1 MSVVLYELQ
10 TFIIMIM
17 KNMRNT
23 LFLLFLS
30 FICSCNADKQFQE
43 FNDEFT
49 KVTAILADWN
59 LEDGESRTSITTG
72 SYPTN
77 PSPVWVTGDS
87 IGIYPDA
94 GGDQLSF
101 RINEGGSKSCSFDG
115 GGWAMKSSSYTA
127 YSPFKR
133 SFYFEEKDALPIS
146 MLGQTQNG
154 NDNADH
160 LGAYDIQIAKGEK
173 PEEGSLI
180 FDFDRY
186 VALAR
191 LEITAPKAAKWS
203 SITLESNALFTTEAT
218 MNLVEETPIVTPVKT
233 SNSVT
238 LELANVTTTN
248 ENLSIIAYMMLLP
261 IDFTGKTLVVKLT
274 DNNGVSYS
282 SNTSIANDKTNFAA
296 NAARWISAE
305 YMQEIIPNNQI
316 WYTSND
322 GNIINPNNTTGFGA
336 NMISNDYENGKG
348 IITFDS
354 DVTTI
359 KGSAFSNSNTLT
371 SITIPNN
378 VTIIESSAFYKCN
391 SLKTVVFSNSLNIIR
406 EDAFAYCNSLE
417 NFTMPNSV
425 TSIERGAFNGCSSLT
440 NITIP
445 HSVTSIGGNPFSW
458 CSSLTNIIVEQ
469 GNSNYDSRNNCN
481 AIIETASNTLISGC
495 KNTIIPNDIVSI
507 SGAFS
512 GCTSLTS
519 ITIPNSVS
527 IITNSAFASCTS
539 LTNITIPNSVT
550 HILNNA
556 FENCTSLT
564 NITIPESVIEIGYAA
579 FLHCV
584 SLISV
589 NVKAT
594 PPPSLDYTGFFDCNN
609 YFIVYVPTESFEV
622 YKKTD
627 YWKNLNLSI
636 ETIPNNQI
644 WYTSSV
650 GNSIVT
656 PYSTAGF
663 GANIVSNVYENGI
676 GIITFDNDVTTIGQS
691 AFYNS
696 SLRSITIPN
705 SITEIKYNAFYNCS
719 LESITIPNSVTNIG
733 QGTFRNCRNLI
744 YITIPDNVTEINS
757 QMFSGCSS
765 LVNITIPKNV
775 TYIDI
780 GVFDACNSLRRVDV
794 KATTPP
800 TLQDNVFAYC
810 SNELKIYVPKES
822 LEEYQNHFYW
832 KQSNLFS
839 DNQ

>member
-1 MSVVLYELQ
+1 
-10 TFIIMIM
+10 
-17 KNMRNT
+17 MRNT

-133 SFYFEEKDALPIS
+133 SFYYEEKDALPIS

-579 FLHCV
+579 FLHC
-584 SLISV
+584 I
-589 NVKAT
+589 
-594 PPPSLDYTGFFDCNN
+594 
-609 YFIVYVPTESFEV
+609 
-622 YKKTD
+622 
-627 YWKNLNLSI
+627 
-636 ETIPNNQI
+636 
-644 WYTSSV
+644 
-650 GNSIVT
+650 
-656 PYSTAGF
+656 
-663 GANIVSNVYENGI
+663 YE
-676 GIITFDNDVTTIGQS
+676 
-691 AFYNS
+691 A
-696 SLRSITIPN
+696 
-705 SITEIKYNAFYNCS
+705 
-719 LESITIPNSVTNIG
+719 
-733 QGTFRNCRNLI
+733 
-744 YITIPDNVTEINS
+744 
-757 QMFSGCSS
+757 
-765 LVNITIPKNV
+765 
-775 TYIDI
+775 
-780 GVFDACNSLRRVDV
+780 
-794 KATTPP
+794 
-800 TLQDNVFAYC
+800 
-810 SNELKIYVPKES
+810 
-822 LEEYQNHFYW
+822 
-832 KQSNLFS
+832 
-839 DNQ
+839 

>member
-133 SFYFEEKDALPIS
+133 SFYYEEKDALPIS

-512 GCTSLTS
+512 SCTSLTS

-733 QGTFRNCRNLI
+733 QGAFRNCRNLI

-757 QMFSGCSS
+757 QMFSGC
-765 LVNITIPKNV
+765 I
-775 TYIDI
+775 
-780 GVFDACNSLRRVDV
+780 
-794 KATTPP
+794 
-800 TLQDNVFAYC
+800 
-810 SNELKIYVPKES
+810 
-822 LEEYQNHFYW
+822 
-832 KQSNLFS
+832 
-839 DNQ
+839 

>member
-23 LFLLFLS
+23 LFLLFLP

-133 SFYFEEKDALPIS
+133 SFYYEEKDALPIS

-282 SNTSIANDKTNFAA
+282 SNTDRKS
-296 NAARWISAE
+296 
-305 YMQEIIPNNQI
+305 
-316 WYTSND
+316 
-322 GNIINPNNTTGFGA
+322 
-336 NMISNDYENGKG
+336 
-348 IITFDS
+348 
-354 DVTTI
+354 
-359 KGSAFSNSNTLT
+359 
-371 SITIPNN
+371 
-378 VTIIESSAFYKCN
+378 
-391 SLKTVVFSNSLNIIR
+391 VV
-406 EDAFAYCNSLE
+406 
-417 NFTMPNSV
+417 
-425 TSIERGAFNGCSSLT
+425 
-440 NITIP
+440 
-445 HSVTSIGGNPFSW
+445 
-458 CSSLTNIIVEQ
+458 
-469 GNSNYDSRNNCN
+469 
-481 AIIETASNTLISGC
+481 
-495 KNTIIPNDIVSI
+495 
-507 SGAFS
+507 
-512 GCTSLTS
+512 
-519 ITIPNSVS
+519 
-527 IITNSAFASCTS
+527 
-539 LTNITIPNSVT
+539 
-550 HILNNA
+550 
-556 FENCTSLT
+556 
-564 NITIPESVIEIGYAA
+564 
-579 FLHCV
+579 
-584 SLISV
+584 
-589 NVKAT
+589 
-594 PPPSLDYTGFFDCNN
+594 
-609 YFIVYVPTESFEV
+609 
-622 YKKTD
+622 
-627 YWKNLNLSI
+627 
-636 ETIPNNQI
+636 
-644 WYTSSV
+644 
-650 GNSIVT
+650 
-656 PYSTAGF
+656 
-663 GANIVSNVYENGI
+663 
-676 GIITFDNDVTTIGQS
+676 
-691 AFYNS
+691 
-696 SLRSITIPN
+696 
-705 SITEIKYNAFYNCS
+705 
-719 LESITIPNSVTNIG
+719 
-733 QGTFRNCRNLI
+733 
-744 YITIPDNVTEINS
+744 
-757 QMFSGCSS
+757 
-765 LVNITIPKNV
+765 
-775 TYIDI
+775 
-780 GVFDACNSLRRVDV
+780 
-794 KATTPP
+794 
-800 TLQDNVFAYC
+800 
-810 SNELKIYVPKES
+810 
-822 LEEYQNHFYW
+822 
-832 KQSNLFS
+832 
-839 DNQ
+839 

>member
-133 SFYFEEKDALPIS
+133 SFYYEEKDALPIS

-579 FLHCV
+579 F
-584 SLISV
+584 
-589 NVKAT
+589 
-594 PPPSLDYTGFFDCNN
+594 D
-609 YFIVYVPTESFEV
+609 
-622 YKKTD
+622 
-627 YWKNLNLSI
+627 
-636 ETIPNNQI
+636 
-644 WYTSSV
+644 
-650 GNSIVT
+650 
-656 PYSTAGF
+656 
-663 GANIVSNVYENGI
+663 
-676 GIITFDNDVTTIGQS
+676 
-691 AFYNS
+691 
-696 SLRSITIPN
+696 
-705 SITEIKYNAFYNCS
+705 
-719 LESITIPNSVTNIG
+719 
-733 QGTFRNCRNLI
+733 
-744 YITIPDNVTEINS
+744 
-757 QMFSGCSS
+757 GC
-765 LVNITIPKNV
+765 I
-775 TYIDI
+775 
-780 GVFDACNSLRRVDV
+780 
-794 KATTPP
+794 
-800 TLQDNVFAYC
+800 
-810 SNELKIYVPKES
+810 
-822 LEEYQNHFYW
+822 
-832 KQSNLFS
+832 
-839 DNQ
+839 

>member
-1 MSVVLYELQ
+1 
-10 TFIIMIM
+10 
-17 KNMRNT
+17 MRNT

-72 SYPTN
+72 SYPTS

-133 SFYFEEKDALPIS
+133 SFYYEEKDALPIS

-556 FENCTSLT
+556 F
-564 NITIPESVIEIGYAA
+564 Y
-579 FLHCV
+579 
-584 SLISV
+584 
-589 NVKAT
+589 
-594 PPPSLDYTGFFDCNN
+594 
-609 YFIVYVPTESFEV
+609 
-622 YKKTD
+622 
-627 YWKNLNLSI
+627 
-636 ETIPNNQI
+636 
-644 WYTSSV
+644 
-650 GNSIVT
+650 
-656 PYSTAGF
+656 
-663 GANIVSNVYENGI
+663 
-676 GIITFDNDVTTIGQS
+676 
-691 AFYNS
+691 
-696 SLRSITIPN
+696 
-705 SITEIKYNAFYNCS
+705 
-719 LESITIPNSVTNIG
+719 
-733 QGTFRNCRNLI
+733 
-744 YITIPDNVTEINS
+744 
-757 QMFSGCSS
+757 GC
-765 LVNITIPKNV
+765 I
-775 TYIDI
+775 
-780 GVFDACNSLRRVDV
+780 
-794 KATTPP
+794 
-800 TLQDNVFAYC
+800 
-810 SNELKIYVPKES
+810 
-822 LEEYQNHFYW
+822 
-832 KQSNLFS
+832 
-839 DNQ
+839 

>member
-133 SFYFEEKDALPIS
+133 SFYYEEKDALPIS

-579 FLHCV
+579 FLHC
-584 SLISV
+584 I
-589 NVKAT
+589 
-594 PPPSLDYTGFFDCNN
+594 
-609 YFIVYVPTESFEV
+609 
-622 YKKTD
+622 
-627 YWKNLNLSI
+627 
-636 ETIPNNQI
+636 
-644 WYTSSV
+644 
-650 GNSIVT
+650 
-656 PYSTAGF
+656 
-663 GANIVSNVYENGI
+663 YE
-676 GIITFDNDVTTIGQS
+676 
-691 AFYNS
+691 A
-696 SLRSITIPN
+696 
-705 SITEIKYNAFYNCS
+705 
-719 LESITIPNSVTNIG
+719 
-733 QGTFRNCRNLI
+733 
-744 YITIPDNVTEINS
+744 
-757 QMFSGCSS
+757 
-765 LVNITIPKNV
+765 
-775 TYIDI
+775 
-780 GVFDACNSLRRVDV
+780 
-794 KATTPP
+794 
-800 TLQDNVFAYC
+800 
-810 SNELKIYVPKES
+810 
-822 LEEYQNHFYW
+822 
-832 KQSNLFS
+832 
-839 DNQ
+839 

>member
-23 LFLLFLS
+23 LFLLFLP

-133 SFYFEEKDALPIS
+133 SFYYEEKDALPIS

-512 GCTSLTS
+512 SCTSLTS

-527 IITNSAFASCTS
+527 IITNSAF
-539 LTNITIPNSVT
+539 
-550 HILNNA
+550 
-556 FENCTSLT
+556 
-564 NITIPESVIEIGYAA
+564 
-579 FLHCV
+579 
-584 SLISV
+584 
-589 NVKAT
+589 
-594 PPPSLDYTGFFDCNN
+594 
-609 YFIVYVPTESFEV
+609 
-622 YKKTD
+622 
-627 YWKNLNLSI
+627 
-636 ETIPNNQI
+636 
-644 WYTSSV
+644 
-650 GNSIVT
+650 
-656 PYSTAGF
+656 
-663 GANIVSNVYENGI
+663 
-676 GIITFDNDVTTIGQS
+676 
-691 AFYNS
+691 
-696 SLRSITIPN
+696 
-705 SITEIKYNAFYNCS
+705 YNC
-719 LESITIPNSVTNIG
+719 I
-733 QGTFRNCRNLI
+733 
-744 YITIPDNVTEINS
+744 
-757 QMFSGCSS
+757 
-765 LVNITIPKNV
+765 
-775 TYIDI
+775 
-780 GVFDACNSLRRVDV
+780 
-794 KATTPP
+794 
-800 TLQDNVFAYC
+800 
-810 SNELKIYVPKES
+810 
-822 LEEYQNHFYW
+822 
-832 KQSNLFS
+832 
-839 DNQ
+839 

>member
-72 SYPTN
+72 SYPTS

-133 SFYFEEKDALPIS
+133 SFYYEEKDALPIS

-556 FENCTSLT
+556 FYGCTSLT

-705 SITEIKYNAFYNCS
+705 SITEIKYNAF
-719 LESITIPNSVTNIG
+719 
-733 QGTFRNCRNLI
+733 
-744 YITIPDNVTEINS
+744 
-757 QMFSGCSS
+757 M
-765 LVNITIPKNV
+765 
-775 TYIDI
+775 
-780 GVFDACNSLRRVDV
+780 
-794 KATTPP
+794 
-800 TLQDNVFAYC
+800 YC
-810 SNELKIYVPKES
+810 I
-822 LEEYQNHFYW
+822 
-832 KQSNLFS
+832 
-839 DNQ
+839 

>member
-1 MSVVLYELQ
+1 
-10 TFIIMIM
+10 
-17 KNMRNT
+17 MRNT

-133 SFYFEEKDALPIS
+133 SFYYEEKDALPIS

-550 HILNNA
+550 HIFNNA

-744 YITIPDNVTEINS
+744 
-757 QMFSGCSS
+757 
-765 LVNITIPKNV
+765 
-775 TYIDI
+775 
-780 GVFDACNSLRRVDV
+780 
-794 KATTPP
+794 
-800 TLQDNVFAYC
+800 
-810 SNELKIYVPKES
+810 
-822 LEEYQNHFYW
+822 
-832 KQSNLFS
+832 
-839 DNQ
+839 